1 MKATT
6 NIDST
11 GAITHPT
18 IGFQGKDN
26 VVPAAGQAPDTQSGV
41 TEQGQGKGKSESE
54 LRAAA
59 RRHGLTLK
67 ELAVKMG
74 VSYRYL
80 SSVASGRRPWTPM
93 LRERAMAVLGEVPG
107 QGVVYRQ
114 GGLVEGES
122 TFIRERAREMGMT
135 QKELAHRVG
144 VSVGYMSEVARG
156 RKNMGPEVQAR
167 VETALGGPV
176 EIAPA
181 SCANRHDGPVKGES
195 TSIRERA
202 RELGF
207 SLKGLAEHVGVSYGY
222 MTQVSRGQ
230 RNMSPAVQ
238 AQVEEALDGPARI
251 EPAQPRSVDPRA
263 LWERMDAHDL
273 SQNETARLAGIS
285 SGHLSQI
292 MNGQRNPSGEVLAKL
307 HGVLF
312 RPTAAELV
320 VPAEVKVMAWKKGSR
335 NGVVVRGAGGPG
347 AGGNQPGGGTV
358 RIGGRV
364 PWGAE
369 VEYAYRAGYDSRGRV
384 SVTHLVDERGYGAML
399 TKPEPDGASP
409 GEDRTGA

>member
-1 MKATT
+1 MKANTNVNDKARFDTSGNPATT
-6 NIDST
+6 
-11 GAITHPT
+11 
-18 IGFQGKDN
+18 
-26 VVPAAGQAPDTQSGV
+26 AGQASKT
-41 TEQGQGKGKSESE
+41 QGKPESE

-59 RRHGLTLK
+59 RRHGLNLK
-67 ELAVKMG
+67 ELADRMG
-74 VSYRYL
+74 VNYGYL

-93 LRERAMAVLGEVPG
+93 LRESATAVLGEVPG

-114 GGLVEGES
+114 GGLVQGES
-122 TFIRERAREMGMT
+122 TCIRERARELGLT

-167 VETALGGPV
+167 VEKVLGGPV

-181 SCANRHDGPVKGES
+181 QYANRHDGPVKGES

-202 RELGF
+202 RELGM

-263 LWERMDAHDL
+263 LWDRMEAHGY
-273 SQNETARLAGIS
+273 SQNQVARLAGIS
-285 SGHLSQI
+285 SGHLSHI
-292 MNGQRNPSGEVLAKL
+292 MNGQRTPSGEVLAKL

-312 RPTAAELV
+312 RPSAAELV
-320 VPAEVKVMAWKKGSR
+320 VPAEVKVMAWKKDGR
-335 NGVVVRGAGGPG
+335 KGVVVRGAGGPG
-347 AGGNQPGGGTV
+347 AGGNNPGGGTV

-369 VEYAYRAGYDSRGRV
+369 VEYAYRAGYDGRGQV
-384 SVTHLVDERGYGAML
+384 SVTHLVDERGYGVML

-409 GEDRTGA
+409 GEDRTGV